1 MKRSEDSYRT
11 ISIAYVRIDPE
22 LAATL
27 AAIVDEGTLDAASRR
42 LQITPS
48 AVSQRLKTL
57 EQQLGRILVVR
68 TKPAQLTEAGE
79 AVVRLARQIALL
91 EHDALLGVGID
102 EVAES
107 RRISIP
113 LAVNADS
120 MATWFL
126 APLSRLAA
134 GHDIDFDLHRDDQN
148 FTARL
153 LESGTVMAA
162 VTSEA
167 APVAG
172 CSVSPLGVLEYRA
185 MAEPGFAARWFAD
198 GVTAEALRVA
208 PFVDFDRRD
217 TLQHEWLR
225 AMSVSE
231 AGVPRH
237 YVPASHDYALAVG
250 LGLGWGMVPLLQEP
264 SGLIPLGGPTL
275 RVQLYWQQWN
285 LRSELLDT
293 IAAEIAAEARRVLG
307 ETPVTP
313 KRSRPG
319 SRPKRGRAAGG

>member
-1 MKRSEDSYRT
+1 MNRSEDSFLT

-22 LAATL
+22 LAGTL
-27 AAIVDEGTLDAASRR
+27 AAIVDEGTLDAASKR
-42 LQITPS
+42 LRITPS

-68 TKPAQLTEAGE
+68 TKPARLTEAGE

-91 EHDALLGVGID
+91 EHDALVGVGID
-102 EVAES
+102 EDGSA
-107 RRISIP
+107 RRITIP

-126 APLSRLAA
+126 APLARLAA

-153 LESGTVMAA
+153 LESGAVMAA
-162 VTSEA
+162 VTSEES
-167 APVAG
+167 PVAG

-185 MAEPGFAARWFAD
+185 MAETAFAARWFPD
-198 GVTAEALRVA
+198 GVTTAALAAA

-225 AMSVSE
+225 AMSVPHE
-231 AGVPRH
+231 GVPRH

-250 LGLGWGMVPLLQEP
+250 LGLGWGMVPLLQE
-264 SGLIPLGGPTL
+264 SAGLVALGGPTL

-285 LRSELLDT
+285 LRSDLLDT
-293 IAAEIAAEARRVLG
+293 IAAEVAAEARRVLG
-307 ETPVTP
+307 GAPL
-313 KRSRPG
+313 SRPRASPG
-319 SRPKRGRAAGG
+319 SRPKRGRAAAG

>member
-1 MKRSEDSYRT
+1 MKRSEGFYRS
-11 ISIAYVRIDPE
+11 ISITYVRIDPE

-27 AAIVDEGTLDAASRR
+27 AAIVDEGTLDAASSR

-48 AVSQRLKTL
+48 AVSQRLKAL

-68 TKPAQLTEAGE
+68 TKPAKLTGAGE
-79 AVVRLARQIALL
+79 AVVRWARQIALL
-91 EHDALLGVGID
+91 EHDALIGVGID
-102 EVAES
+102 EAAES

-126 APLSRLAA
+126 APLARLAA

-167 APVAG
+167 TPVAG

-185 MAEPGFAARWFAD
+185 MAESGYVARWFPE
-198 GVTAEALRVA
+198 GVTTDVLSAA

-225 AMSVSE
+225 AMGVSE

-237 YVPASHDYALAVG
+237 YVPASHDYAVAVA
-250 LGLGWGMVPLLQEP
+250 LGLGWGMVPLLQES
-264 SGLIPLGGPTL
+264 SGLVPLGGPVL
-275 RVQLYWQQWN
+275 RVPLYWQQWN

-293 IAAEIAAEARRVLG
+293 IAAEVAVEARRVLA
-307 ETPVTP
+307 EASVTR

-319 SRPKRGRAAGG
+319 SHPQPGRAAGG

>member
-11 ISIAYVRIDPE
+11 ISLTNVRIDPE

-27 AAIVDEGTLDAASRR
+27 AAIVDEGTLDAASKR
-42 LQITPS
+42 LQVTPS

-68 TKPAQLTEAGE
+68 TKPARLTEAGE
-79 AVVRLARQIALL
+79 AVVRLARQVALL
-91 EHDALLGVGID
+91 EHDALVGVGID
-102 EVAES
+102 EDAGA
-107 RRISIP
+107 RRITIP

-126 APLSRLAA
+126 APLARLSS

-162 VTSEA
+162 VTSQQ
-167 APVAG
+167 APVTG

-185 MAEPGFAARWFAD
+185 MAESGFAARWFPG
-198 GVTAEALRVA
+198 GVTADALAAA

-225 AMSVSE
+225 AMSVNQE
-231 AGVPRH
+231 GVPRH
-237 YVPASHDYALAVG
+237 YVPASHDYALAVE
-250 LGLGWGMVPLLQEP
+250 LGLGWGMVPVLQE
-264 SGLIPLGGPTL
+264 SEGLVPLGGPTL

-293 IAAEIAAEARRVLG
+293 IAVEVAAEARRVLG
-307 ETPVTP
+307 GGTVS
-313 KRSRPG
+313 RASSRPG
-319 SRPKRGRAAGG
+319 SRPKRGRAAAG